1 MMRLNKYISHYSSYS
16 RREADAAILKG
27 YVRING
33 EIEENP
39 ATQVDEASDIVYI
52 SGNQVTPRDKYT
64 VIVYSKPKGE
74 LVTKSDPKGR
84 RTIYDSLEKEFK
96 HFIPVGRL
104 DYASEGVL
112 LLTDASKVATALMNS
127 DLERIYKIKIKGE
140 VTPEMEVAMLGG
152 LTLDDATAGGHSHSK
167 VTSMTFAPFIGY
179 QVIKNAHNYS
189 TLKVAIK
196 EGQNRELRR
205 FFAHFGAEISDLKRL
220 SFAEIKLNNLPLG
233 KSRYLTRSEYSA
245 LFTFL
250 KEEEKKQKETQGSVK
265 KPKTFSKEK
274 EGFKP
279 KSKETHKSKDASKS
293 RYKEDE
299 TATKGYNNPDS
310 VRLRKLLADKPKNR
324 ADSKAGP
331 KPKADSKAG
340 PKPKNRADSKAG
352 PKSGSRGKGTK

>member
-1 MMRLNKYISHYSSYS
+1 MMRLNKYIAHYSSYS
-16 RREADAAILKG
+16 RREADAAIQSG

-33 EIEENP
+33 EIEMNP
-39 ATQVDEASDIVYI
+39 GVQIDEERDTVYI
-52 SGNQVTPRDKYT
+52 SGKQVTPRDKYT

-104 DYASEGVL
+104 DYASEGL
-112 LLTDASKVATALMNS
+112 LLMTDTSKVATALMNS

-140 VTPEMEVAMLGG
+140 ITPEMEVAMLGG
-152 LTLDDATAGGHSHSK
+152 LTLDDATAGGHSHSS

-179 QVIKNAHNYS
+179 QIQKNAHNFS

-205 FFAHFGAEISDLKRL
+205 FFAHFGAEVTDLKRI
-220 SFAEIKLNNLPLG
+220 SFAEIKLNNLTLG

-250 KEEEKKQKETQGSVK
+250 KDEEKKSKETQGGVK
-265 KPKTFSKEK
+265 KPKALNNHHDDFKSKHKDADKSKNTGKSKYKEEEK
-274 EGFKP
+274 STEGF
-279 KSKETHKSKDASKS
+279 
-293 RYKEDE
+293 
-299 TATKGYNNPDS
+299 NNPDS
-310 VRLRKLLADKPKNR
+310 VKLRKLLAAKPKNRADSKAHPKSKNR

-331 KPKADSKAG
+331 KPRPDSKSRSRS
-340 PKPKNRADSKAG
+340 KDSK
-352 PKSGSRGKGTK
+352 